1 MSKPNHSMG
10 DDILRNEILWINFT
24 NIKFL
29 KNEITSHSRIVIII
43 VLYYIDAYIT
53 IKI

>member
-10 DDILRNEILWINFT
+10 DDILRNEILWIHFT
-24 NIKFL
+24 KTKFL

-43 VLYYIDAYIT
+43 VFYCIILMLI
-53 IKI
+53 